1 MVGKKI
7 DGVFLIDDDSINN
20 YINARL
26 IKRIGISYELS
37 ISLNGK
43 EALVHL
49 RALLSEIKKCPSLI
63 LLDINMPVMDGFEF
77 VEAFQKMEFENKE
90 EVRIVM
96 LTTSENTKD
105 MEKVKNNPKISDY
118 LNKPLTEDKLTKVL
132 ERLF

>member
-1 MVGKKI
+1 MVSKKI
-7 DGVFLIDDDSINN
+7 EGVFLIDDDSINN

-26 IKRIGISYELS
+26 IKRIGISDDLS

-49 RALLSEIKKCPSLI
+49 RGLLSAKKKCPSLI

-77 VEAFQKMEFENKE
+77 VEAFQKMEFENME
-90 EVRIVM
+90 DVRIVM